1 MKVIT
6 RLRNGV
12 DVHIGKDECR
22 EISGKSQAER
32 TILI

>member
-6 RLRNGV
+6 RLGNGV

>member
-6 RLRNGV
+6 RLGDGV
-12 DVHIGKDECR
+12 NMHIRKDEYR
-22 EISGKSQAER
+22 EISGKSKAER